1 MRGDLNE
8 DSHWRAGWY
17 GALSIMGGILMTNPS
32 YRDCWV
38 PEWRVS
44 FVEPG
49 DMKVGPE
56 VPEGANW
63 MLFPV
68 EPR

>member
-1 MRGDLNE
+1 MRGGLNE
-8 DSHWRAGWY
+8 ESHWKSGWH
-17 GALSIMGGILMTNPS
+17 GAASVLGGILMTNPN
-32 YRDCWV
+32 YRDCQV

-44 FVEPG
+44 FKEPV

-56 VPEGANW
+56 VPEGALW
-63 MLFPV
+63 PLTPV